1 MATPEVTIEGEGPE
15 TPLRER
21 VYAVVRAIP
30 RGCVATYGQVA
41 RLAGA
46 PRAARFV
53 GQALHRNPE
62 PIVTPCHRV
71 VFADGS
77 LAEHFGFGGCQ
88 MQRELLEGEDV
99 PFLDATHVDLAA
111 CRWDA

>member
-1 MATPEVTIEGEGPE
+1 MAPDAEGA
-15 TPLRER
+15 PLSER
-21 VYAVVRAIP
+21 VYEVVRRIP
-30 RGCVATYGQVA
+30 CGRVATYGQVA

-77 LAEHFGFGGCQ
+77 LAERFGFGGAG
-88 MQRELLEGEDV
+88 MQRALLEHEGV
-99 PFLDATHVDLAA
+99 PFVDGTHVDLAR